1 MKKIWK
7 KVVAVSMAAV
17 LMCGCGTGS
26 GAQTGSQE
34 EQGAVQGS
42 QAEENAGGGRHAVSG
57 ISESGFLPP
66 YCKGGRR
73 GDASCP
79 HYERIYCQQ

>member
-1 MKKIWK
+1 
-7 KVVAVSMAAV
+7 MAAV

-34 EQGAVQGS
+34 EQERFRAPGQR
-42 QAEENAGGGRHAVSG
+42 ENAGGNSSDEAAMQYPEYLNLDSFR
-57 ISESGFLPP
+57 P
-66 YCKGGRR
+66 YCKRGRR

>member
-42 QAEENAGGGRHAVSG
+42 QAEENAGG
-57 ISESGFLPP
+57 
-66 YCKGGRR
+66 
-73 GDASCP
+73 
-79 HYERIYCQQ
+79 

>member
-34 EQGAVQGS
+34 EQGAVQAPR
-42 QAEENAGGGRHAVSG
+42 QRKMPAV
-57 ISESGFLPP
+57 IHPMRPP
-66 YCKGGRR
+66 CSIRN
-73 GDASCP
+73 
-79 HYERIYCQQ
+79 I